1 MQDEVN
7 EKVVSL
13 CIRGGKISAQILKS
27 ALLKTLTKLEQQK
40 SQRKQKKGVS
50 KEEKNLA
57 VYKGKQSMEKLK
69 EQNCELSNIEI
80 TDNNIKAFEKVAKK
94 YGIDFSLKRDKSV
107 DPPRYFVFFKARD
120 VEVMT
125 AAFRE
130 FTGKTLNKTKK
141 PSVRKK
147 LQQAIA
153 ARSQDKQ
160 REREKSKEK
169 QKEPTL

>member
-13 CIRGGKISAQILKS
+13 CIRGGEISAQILKS
-27 ALLKTLTKLEQQK
+27 VLLKTLTKLEQQK

-80 TDNNIKAFEKVAKK
+80 TDGNIKSFEKYARKYNVDYCLKK
-94 YGIDFSLKRDKSV
+94 DRSSE
-107 DPPRYFVFFKARD
+107 PPRYYVFFKARD
-120 VEVMT
+120 VDSMT
-125 AAFRE
+125 AAFKE
-130 FTGKTLNKTKK
+130 YTGWSMKQSKK
-141 PSVRKK
+141 VSIRKK
-147 LQQAIA
+147 LSQVKERQA
-153 ARSQDKQ
+153 QH
-160 REREKSKEK
+160 RERQKTKSKERD
-169 QKEPTL
+169 TAR